1 MNIDFSVAAGS
12 KPARGS
18 LADSDHK
25 GTIKGAG
32 SGPRSILALKPIY
45 TFSSEVN
52 TGSREEGP
60 SDQNHSDDR

>member
-12 KPARGS
+12 RPARGS

-45 TFSSEVN
+45 SVFERSD

-60 SDQNHSDDR
+60 SDQNHSGDR